1 MAIKQFIKE
10 IGRGAAGARSLTRA
24 QAQELMGLVL
34 AGEASPLEL
43 GAMVMALRMKGESL
57 DELCGF
63 LDAVHAHCLP
73 LQSDVPVVVIPSYNG
88 ARRLPNL
95 TPLLAMLLAQQGARV
110 LVHGPLHDPARVTS
124 AEIFHDLGLLPA
136 LNADDVQSH
145 WARHEPAFM
154 PTAVLCPPLQTL
166 LDVRWTVGL
175 RNSGHMVAKMM
186 QPFTQT
192 SATRSLRLVNYTHPE
207 FGALMKAW
215 AEQEK
220 ADTMLLR
227 GTEGEAVADPRRQP
241 RLDSYVAGLPCAA
254 GSSPAFEGVVTQLP
268 LLPGAIDAATT
279 ALYIQAV
286 LGGERPAPA
295 PVARQVQL
303 VLATVAAI
311 AADSAP
317 SQAAQV
323 SA

>member
-1 MAIKQFIKE
+1 MGIKHFIKE

-24 QAQELMGLVL
+24 QAQALMNAVL
-34 AGEASPLEL
+34 AGEVSDLEL

-57 DELCGF
+57 AEICGF
-63 LDAVHAHCLP
+63 LDATQPFCLP
-73 LQSDVPVVVIPSYNG
+73 LRSDQPVVVIASYNG

-110 LVHGPLHDPARVTS
+110 LVHGPLTDPARVTS
-124 AEIFHDLGLLPA
+124 AAIFHDLGLLPA
-136 LNADDVQSH
+136 HDEADVHSH

-154 PTAVLCPPLQTL
+154 PTAVLCPPLQAL
-166 LDVRWTVGL
+166 LDVRWTVGV
-175 RNSGHMVAKMM
+175 RNSGHTVAKML
-186 QPFTQT
+186 QPVAGPGAA
-192 SATRSLRLVNYTHPE
+192 SSLRLLNYTHPE

-215 AEQEK
+215 AEQEHTN
-220 ADTMLLR
+220 AMLLR

-241 RLDSYVAGLPCAA
+241 RLDSYVSGQRCAL
-254 GSSPAFEGVVTQLP
+254 GSCPAFEGVVTQLP
-268 LLPGAIDAATT
+268 LLPGAVDAATT

-295 PVARQVQL
+295 PLARQVQL
-303 VLATVAAI
+303 VLATLAA
-311 AADSAP
+311 AVHGSA
-317 SQAAQV
+317 QAPGLEL